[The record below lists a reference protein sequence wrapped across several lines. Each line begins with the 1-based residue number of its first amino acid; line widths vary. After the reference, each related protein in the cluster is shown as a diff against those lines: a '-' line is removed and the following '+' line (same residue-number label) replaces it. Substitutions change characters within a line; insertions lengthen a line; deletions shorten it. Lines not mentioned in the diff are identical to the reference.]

1 MLLDTL
7 IGRLTIIYCDFLLQ
21 ATSIKEV
28 SNDIR
33 LAFNHLMSF
42 NLTVGGQTSWSAI
55 FILLGDEK
63 GHSKQDGDDVLCQ
76 SAVDGWLDPAEMR
89 RLADLELI
97 N

>member
-1 MLLDTL
+1 
-7 IGRLTIIYCDFLLQ
+7 
-21 ATSIKEV
+21 
-28 SNDIR
+28 
-33 LAFNHLMSF
+33 MSF
-42 NLTVGGQTSWSAI
+42 NLTVDGQTSWSAI

-76 SAVDGWLDPAEMR
+76 STVDGCLDPAEMR